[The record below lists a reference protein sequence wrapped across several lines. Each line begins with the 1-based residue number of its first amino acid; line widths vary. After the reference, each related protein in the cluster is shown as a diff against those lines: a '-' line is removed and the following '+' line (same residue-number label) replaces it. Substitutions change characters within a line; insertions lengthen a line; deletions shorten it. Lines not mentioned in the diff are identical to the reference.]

1 MGTFNIQGAQNPPN
15 SGWRFRYE
23 LTIPDIEPTVRNC
36 AIMMSGLRVSLGA
49 TMAAFSLFLVSDT
62 APTVSGVCYSSAGT
76 PLVYPHSIS
85 AQLIPGTN
93 IYSINLNYSDITS
106 GNTSG
111 GVDAFISNGY
121 LMASTGS
128 TAQDCQNVID
138 YFDNLPITTK
148 LVIKGQGGNAEFPAV
163 VEADFP
169 RLALFD
175 GSYIPLVEDDGSD
188 GPTLKVKLNGK
199 VYRLKSGVSWEILFD
214 VSFNNQLKMI
224 AVIDSKY
231 NIAVFNATDDT
242 ITFDSALL
250 YRNSATRDAW
260 TKKSEYITGPFS
272 ASNSL
277 VSYDQKN
284 ADVQLSNT
292 NTYENIILAQT
303 SEADVPVEV
312 CFSWKIGS
320 SAQSCVLKRNR
331 TVSIWSNY
339 ASYYGSAGD
348 FLYHLITT
356 NVDAHVGNKCLFKGK
371 LRLVQLSST
380 PTITDFDA
388 SQVVDRQVDSACMA
402 FALPDK
408 SFTDYPFEAVFVD
421 PYLANATM
429 QGATFDMWDSIK
441 LPTKVPDVAE
451 TKFSGSYIDAVAS
464 HDGQFN
470 TVVTAKKN
478 CTIIAIN
485 YAGES
490 ATAKVVSHTCGV
502 GDTFNADMASP
513 YSRSYPW
520 VYLAFQSIN
529 NIPDEIAYRR
539 HQSSSNVFGYFYNP
553 MTNYADMQSGTYLEQ
568 DYYGNTLKKVDF
580 DGDLLIQ
587 PMYVQVQ
594 KLDGHDSWSQNN
606 FSGFAMVFLATNST
620 ITVNTTSGDEV
631 IIVDENDTVVDTQ
644 TAGSDGKATL
654 TVPTTKL
661 GRSYTV
667 QSLST
672 GASTSISATGN
683 MTTELVV
690 DPVKKLTIFRN
701 GQFSNVIDGFDISKY
716 KLVLDGSSEYTYA
729 NVIPYLNTSWG
740 ISAKAS
746 SNAGDFTIDGNYI
759 TKSQQSTSS
768 VSNYYYIPIKRVSGY
783 NKLRGSI
790 KMLTA
795 GASNIMEL
803 GAYLSKPSDTS
814 IPFEI
819 VGRYQNFNYTDQN
832 EVELC
837 ALLDLTKDADYVR
850 VIGDIGTPVY
860 NNLKLIK
867 DYVHKSETPIDVI
880 FDNGQFKSGVTTDFE
895 FYPGKVATIQAG
907 GTFESSGLPI
917 YLYSK
922 YALSLLM
929 SDSNPYLIRDEYLK
943 KPIYQGARSDAALGN
958 LYIPIKRAYGYTKC
972 KVTMGLLTDTSEPTT
987 YVACV
992 PGYVN
997 DSRALTN
1004 IVDKTVYHN
1013 TNMIEYTIS
1022 IATAPYVDYI
1032 ILGGAHGE
1040 PAWTKIVLE

>member
-1 MGTFNIQGAQNPPN
+1 MAWTKIGKKCN
-15 SGWRFRYE
+15 SLTTISVIGVNTYSVE
-23 LTIPDIEPTVRNC
+23 LHDGYC
-36 AIMMSGLRVSLGA
+36 AISNNNSYFVFYSTQPDWLKRDGYNWVQMSQQITVDSTLYYYISL
-49 TMAAFSLFLVSDT
+49 
-62 APTVSGVCYSSAGT
+62 SASNLT
-76 PLVYPHSIS
+76 TNDDKVFIKTDVANIADDLAYMINNALPS
-85 AQLIPGTN
+85 A
-93 IYSINLNYSDITS
+93 
-106 GNTSG
+106 
-111 GVDAFISNGY
+111 
-121 LMASTGS
+121 
-128 TAQDCQNVID
+128 
-138 YFDNLPITTK
+138 K

-163 VEADFP
+163 AEADFP

-199 VYRLKSGVSWEILFD
+199 VYRLESGISWEILFD

-303 SEADVPVEV
+303 SRADVPVEV

-429 QGATFDMWDSIK
+429 HGATFDMWDSIK

-485 YAGES
+485 YAGEN
-490 ATAKVVSHTCGV
+490 ATVKVVSHTCGV

-553 MTNYADMQSGTYLEQ
+553 KTNYADMQSGTYLEQ

-587 PMYVQVQ
+587 PMYVPVQ
-594 KLDGHDSWSQNN
+594 KLDGYDSWSQNN

-620 ITVNTTSGDEV
+620 ITVDTTSGDEV
-631 IIVDENDTVVDTQ
+631 IVVDENDNVVDEQ

-667 QSLST
+667 QSLTT

-690 DPVKKLTIFRN
+690 DPLKKLTIFRN
-701 GQFSNVIDGFDISKY
+701 GQFSNVIDGFDISQFQT
-716 KLVLDGSSEYTYA
+716 VVDNIDTYEKI
-729 NVIPYLNTSWG
+729 VPYLGSKWG
-740 ISAKAS
+740 INSKAS
-746 SNAGDFTIDGNYI
+746 NNSGDFTIDGNYI
-759 TKSQQSTSS
+759 IKSQQSTAS
-768 VSNYYYIPIKRVSGY
+768 VSGTYFIPIKKVSGY
-783 NKLRGSI
+783 DKLRCI
-790 KMLTA
+790 VKMQDVKS
-795 GASNIMEL
+795 SNYI
-803 GAYLSKPSDTS
+803 GFSAYTSNPSTPTT
-814 IPFEI
+814 PFI
-819 VGRYQNFNYTDQN
+819 TVGGYETGPNYTDTSDAQ
-832 EVELC
+832 V
-837 ALLDLTKDADYVR
+837 ATILDATKDIDYVR
-850 VIGDIGTPVY
+850 VMGDIGTPAY
-860 NNLKLIK
+860 KNIQLIK
-867 DYVHKSETPIDVI
+867 DSVRKSETPIDVI

-922 YALSLLM
+922 YCLSLLM

-943 KPIYQGARSDAALGN
+943 KPMYQGARSDAALGN

-972 KVTMGLLTDTSEPTT
+972 KVTMGLLTDTSEPAT